1 MSFLESIVN
10 SIGGDRAPPP
20 PPPPPQKP
28 SNRLVP
34 SESAPAA
41 TNSSKNIPRLGASG
55 ASAGIKRKAEDDGFR
70 GGAKTSRSTTPI
82 AAIPPRGGASL
93 SGKAALPKSP
103 APQSTS
109 KAKSPAPQT
118 LKPVAVNPTATSN
131 PPKKGSYAEM
141 MARAK
146 QSAEQRANSQVGIIR
161 HQETKKE
168 RMSRLAEK
176 RKAGQNKS
184 NKALKPAAALKKEE
198 KVVGRGSSAMEAG
211 FDDVED
217 EEELALRAAREDDAR
232 ELALENQLKREKE
245 ERRKKLLGLVKKQR

>member
-28 SNRLVP
+28 LNRRAPPESVP
-34 SESAPAA
+34 PPINSA
-41 TNSSKNIPRLGASG
+41 KNISRSGASSV
-55 ASAGIKRKAEDDGFR
+55 SAGIKRKAEDDGSR
-70 GGAKTSRSTTPI
+70 DGAKASRSTTPN
-82 AAIPPRGGASL
+82 AVATPRGSVSI
-93 SGKAALPKSP
+93 SGKPPLPKLPVPQPASKPKSP
-103 APQSTS
+103 DLPTS
-109 KAKSPAPQT
+109 KPVRVTPPAT
-118 LKPVAVNPTATSN
+118 TN

-146 QSAEQRANSQVGIIR
+146 QSAEQRANSQVGIIK

-184 NKALKPAAALKKEE
+184 KLLKPTVALKNE
-198 KVVGRGSSAMEAG
+198 AMEAG

-245 ERRKKLLGLVKKQR
+245 ERRRKLLGLAKKQR